1 MNQHPHKPG
10 IYKQVFSQEDR
21 RYTIYIPPESLTDS
35 NEPALIMLLHWKG
48 PMYPFK
54 GWEILSGLGIPAFG
68 NVGAI
73 IVSPDCP
80 SDRWDD
86 PVSEAYVM
94 ELHRW
99 LTDQYGITKNRTLL
113 AGYSFSGIGTWYIAS
128 RNQNEFAG
136 ALPVSA
142 RPLEKAVNVDWSIPI
157 YVIHGREDEI
167 FPIEDTVNAVDLLRK
182 RNASVDFKT
191 VEGVTHF
198 ETYGFIEPLKEAI
211 PWIRKV
217 WGQNG

>member
-1 MNQHPHKPG
+1 MNQHPQKPG

-21 RYTIYIPPESLTDS
+21 RYTIYIPDDLPED
-35 NEPALIMLLHWKG
+35 NEPSLIILLHWKE

-54 GWEILSGLGIPAFG
+54 GLEILSGLGVPAFG
-68 NVGAI
+68 DLGSI

-80 SDRWDD
+80 ADRWDD

-99 LTDQYGITKNRTLL
+99 LVDQYGITKNRTLL
-113 AGYSFSGIGTWYIAS
+113 AGYSFGGIGTWYIAS

-136 ALPVSA
+136 ALPISA
-142 RPLEKAVNVDWSIPI
+142 KPLEEAIKVDWSIPI

-167 FPIEDTVNAVDLLRK
+167 FPVEDAMKAVELLRK
-182 RNASVDFKT
+182 RGASVDFT
-191 VEGVTHF
+191 IVEGTTHF
-198 ETYGFIEPLKEAI
+198 ETYGFIEPLKDTV
-211 PWIRKV
+211 PWIRRI
-217 WGQNG
+217 WGQSG